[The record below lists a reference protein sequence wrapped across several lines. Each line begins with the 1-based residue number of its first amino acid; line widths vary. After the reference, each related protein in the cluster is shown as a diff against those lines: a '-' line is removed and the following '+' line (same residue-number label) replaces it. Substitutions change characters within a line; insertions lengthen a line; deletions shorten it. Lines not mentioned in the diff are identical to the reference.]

1 MNTNETF
8 KIYTQNKNDLNKL
21 IYVWGVNCN
30 VVLIFIWIES
40 FIIYTQIYI
49 IALMW
54 DAVCIRNQKKNAT
67 TMYNRKK
74 VLTNNT
80 WEKYLKKNF

>member
-1 MNTNETF
+1 MNTNETL

-21 IYVWGVNCN
+21 IYVWGANCN

-54 DAVCIRNQKKNAT
+54 DAVCIRNQKKMLQQCIT
-67 TMYNRKK
+67 EKK
-74 VLTNNT
+74 
-80 WEKYLKKNF
+80 Y